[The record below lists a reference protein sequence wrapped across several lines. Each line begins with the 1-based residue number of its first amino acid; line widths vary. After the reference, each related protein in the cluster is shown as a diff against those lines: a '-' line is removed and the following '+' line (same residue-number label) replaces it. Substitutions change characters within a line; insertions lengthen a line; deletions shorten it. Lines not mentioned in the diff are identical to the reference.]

1 MTRVRLLGTKEPNR
15 IHKFNVIFI
24 NASHLFMTGVILG
37 LVLGLLAGCGARR
50 SPGPFSGSAA
60 SANPGTVT
68 KPATAKQRR
77 AFEAAAA
84 LDHAGRETEALGAFK
99 DFVQRYPSSALTDQA
114 LMALGALSLKWDQ
127 AVQAQ
132 GYYQHLTQRF
142 PGSSLAPEAHL
153 KLGIVSH
160 NLRQYDA
167 STTSLNLAL
176 ATLTLPQ
183 QRAQAHYYT
192 GLNMRQLQR
201 YAEAFEAFNRAVET
215 SSDTTLI
222 QDAQGAMDTLV
233 QHQLASDDLHQLA
246 NRYAATPQGA
256 QLLLR
261 LSQYHREAGDIAGE
275 LSALQQL
282 VNLYPDHPE
291 LPTLMTR
298 LATLQSALTTD
309 TSTIG
314 VLLPLS
320 GEGQLA
326 GQRVLWG
333 IELALARLRAEQPG
347 LDIRLQIRDTQGD
360 SAIASSAL
368 HALVTEEHAVAV
380 IGPLFSQVATD
391 LAPLTEELGVPVVSP
406 YARNSAF
413 PFLSS
418 YAFRN
423 SLTDAD
429 QARFLADYAVRVRNL
444 TRFAVLYPDE
454 PYGESLKDT
463 FIEHVINLEGKVVV
477 VSAYPPDDKNFGQ
490 AIKRLGGIDDESVS
504 DLLAGSGTRVALADT
519 KPYEAIFL
527 PGYFDRVG
535 LIAPELA
542 FYNITNVQLL
552 GTDGWNAEE
561 LIVIGEHFVE
571 DAIFVDGFFTDA
583 SAPSVAMFVEQ
594 FISRYE
600 ERPTLIAA
608 QGYDTLRMLV
618 QLLRAGADS
627 RFALR
632 EGLLQLRDF
641 PGVTGLTSLDQD
653 GNAVKIP
660 YLLTVKNGRII
671 QLN

>member
-1 MTRVRLLGTKEPNR
+1 MVLKRLRFLC
-15 IHKFNVIFI
+15 V
-24 NASHLFMTGVILG
+24 ASIIGGLILSLFTGCE
-37 LVLGLLAGCGARR
+37 AGRQTA
-50 SPGPFSGSAA
+50 PFSGSPA
-60 SANPGTVT
+60 SATPGTGLT

-77 AFEAAAA
+77 VFEAAEA
-84 LDHAGRETEALGAFK
+84 LGRAGRETEALKAFQN
-99 DFVQRYPSSALTDQA
+99 FVQRYPSSALTDQA
-114 LMALGALSLKWDQ
+114 LMVLGALSLKLDQ
-127 AVQAQ
+127 LVQAQ
-132 GYYQHLTQRF
+132 SYYRNLTQRF
-142 PGSSLAPEAHL
+142 PGSPLAPEAHL

-160 NLRQYDA
+160 NLRQYEGSIA
-167 STTSLNLAL
+167 SLNLAL
-176 ATLTLPQ
+176 GTLSLPQ

-201 YAEAFEAFNRAVET
+201 YVEAFEAFNRAVET
-215 SSDTTLI
+215 SSDTALI
-222 QDAQGAMDTLV
+222 QDARSAMDTLI
-233 QHQLASDDLHQLA
+233 QHQLTSDDLHQLA
-246 NRYAATPQGA
+246 NWYMAVPQGA
-256 QLLLR
+256 PLLLR
-261 LSQYHREAGDIAGE
+261 LAQHYSEAGDIMGE
-275 LSALQQL
+275 LNALQQL
-282 VNLYPDHPE
+282 ASTYPDHPD
-291 LPTLMTR
+291 LPALVTR
-298 LATLQSALTTD
+298 LAALQSALTTD

-314 VLLPLS
+314 ILLPLS
-320 GEGQLA
+320 GEGKVA

-333 IELALARLRAEQPG
+333 IELALDQLRAEQPG
-347 LDIRLQIRDTQGD
+347 LDIKLQIHDTQGD
-360 SAIASSAL
+360 SAIATSAL
-368 HALVTEEHAVAV
+368 RSLVTEDHVIAV

-391 LAPLTEELGVPVVSP
+391 LAPLTEELSVPVISP

-429 QARFLADYAVRVRNL
+429 QARFLADYAVRNLNL

-463 FIEHVINLEGKVVV
+463 FIEHVINLEGTVVV
-477 VSAYPPDDKNFGQ
+477 VSAYPPDDQNFGQ
-490 AIKRLGGIDDESVS
+490 AIKRLGGIDDESLG
-504 DLLAGSGTRVALADT
+504 DLLAGSGARAALADT

-552 GTDGWNAEE
+552 GTDGWNSEE
-561 LIVIGEHFVE
+561 LIMIGEHFVE

-583 SAPSVAMFVEQ
+583 SVPSVETFVEQ

-608 QGYDTLRMLV
+608 QGYDTLHMLV
-618 QLLRAGADS
+618 QLLQSGTNS

-632 EGLLQLRDF
+632 DRLLQLRDF

-660 YLLTVKNGRII
+660 YLLTVKNGQII